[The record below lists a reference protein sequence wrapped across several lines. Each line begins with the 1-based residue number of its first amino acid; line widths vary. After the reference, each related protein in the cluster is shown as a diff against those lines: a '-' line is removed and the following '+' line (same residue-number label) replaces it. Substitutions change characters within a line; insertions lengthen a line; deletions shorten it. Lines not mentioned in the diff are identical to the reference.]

1 MYVQVKGIQMTEFM
15 TVKAAAIELKK
26 SEATVRRWLN
36 NGTIDGIRMP
46 GGTLLVRKIA
56 VETAFQQPAS
66 A

>member
-1 MYVQVKGIQMTEFM
+1 MADFM
-15 TVKAAAIELKK
+15 TVKAAAIELNK

-36 NGTIDGIRMP
+36 NGTIDGVRMP

-56 VETAFQQPAS
+56 VEAAFQQPAS